1 MTPTKWRA
9 PRTGDKQLRVTFRG
23 IEKPEVS
30 KWTYRARDLDWRDR
44 GEPFDVIAVEI
55 VQ

>member
-9 PRTGDKQLRVTFRG
+9 PRTGDKQLRVTFRNG
-23 IEKPEVS
+23 EIS
-30 KWTYRARDLDWRDR
+30 KWTYRAKDLVWEDR

-55 VQ
+55 IQ